1 MQSPV
6 LERLVGGAV
15 LLGLL
20 LLLALVIGP
29 REGARMPD
37 DEGWDIPA
45 GESAP
50 APSENGA
57 TAFPVDSGANGE
69 TVSSPRWGGL
79 SPAPDSETESAASA
93 PQPAYAG
100 VPAQDSAG
108 GPDGSSPPSAGSPQA
123 SAASPPPST
132 RSPQASAASP
142 APTGGWAVQLGSF
155 SSRANADQL
164 AEWCREQGYGVR
176 VLPGQD
182 SGRTLYRVRVGP
194 YASRDE
200 ARAAVA
206 ELALLGRSG
215 FVSDW
220 GDSPQ

>member
-37 DEGWDIPA
+37 DEGWDIPD

-50 APSENGA
+50 ALSENGA
-57 TAFPVDSGANGE
+57 TAFPGDSGANGE
-69 TVSSPRWGGL
+69 RVSSPQWGGL
-79 SPAPDSETESAASA
+79 SPAPGSEAQSSASA
-93 PQPAYAG
+93 PQPADAG
-100 VPAQDSAG
+100 IPAQDSAAAF
-108 GPDGSSPPSAGSPQA
+108 AGTPLA
-123 SAASPPPST
+123 SASPPASAGTPL
-132 RSPQASAASP
+132 ASAASP
-142 APTGGWAVQLGSF
+142 APAGGWAVQVGSF

-164 AEWCREQGYGVR
+164 AEWCREQGYGAR

-182 SGRTLYRVRVGP
+182 SGRTLYRVRAGP

-220 GDSPQ
+220 EDSPQ

>member
-37 DEGWDIPA
+37 EEGWEIPA
-45 GESAP
+45 ADSAP
-50 APSENGA
+50 APTDNGA
-57 TAFPVDSGANGE
+57 TAFPGDSGANGE
-69 TVSSPRWGGL
+69 RVSSPQWGGL
-79 SPAPDSETESAASA
+79 SPAPDSETQPPASA
-93 PQPAYAG
+93 PQPADAG
-100 VPAQDSAG
+100 VPAQDSAAA
-108 GPDGSSPPSAGSPQA
+108 SAGTTLA
-123 SAASPPPST
+123 SAASPPASAGTP
-132 RSPQASAASP
+132 PPSAASP
-142 APTGGWAVQLGSF
+142 APAGGWAVQVGSF
-155 SSRANADQL
+155 SSRANADKL
-164 AEWCREQGYGVR
+164 AEWCREQGYGAR
-176 VLPGQD
+176 ILPGNN
-182 SGRTLYRVRVGP
+182 GARALYRVRVGP

-220 GDSPQ
+220 EDSPQ